1 MGMRGR
7 VRLRAAAIYV
17 RTATAA
23 RGYTAG
29 LDAQETRC
37 QREAAKR
44 ALLVTRVYRDA
55 GTGQGLIRPGLK
67 ELRAAVR
74 AGEVAVVIVDSPGRL
89 ARDTDDY
96 TTLLTEWQ
104 EAGATV
110 VIAGE

>member
-1 MGMRGR
+1 VSTGR

-23 RGYTAG
+23 RGYMAG

-44 ALLVTRVYRDA
+44 ALLVTRVYRDS
-55 GTGQGLIRPGLK
+55 GTGQGLSRPGLN

-89 ARDTDDY
+89 ARDSDDY
-96 TTLLTEWQ
+96 TMLLTEWQ
-104 EAGATV
+104 DAGATV
-110 VIAGE
+110 VSAGA